1 MPNEPRVLVADDDPI
16 ARRFLE
22 SALSKAGYEVTAVS
36 TGDAAWQILSS
47 QEVPTI
53 AVLDWMMPGLIGVEL
68 CEKVR
73 AANLPVPP
81 YLIVLTS
88 RGETGDVVEA
98 LRAGAD
104 DHITKPFEIAG
115 LSASRGRG
123 ADRHAPGAAHRE
135 SPLARGGAGPRA
147 AAPEAHSHLR
157 LVPPGAQRRELLGA
171 GGQLP
176 DQALG
181 AAVHPRHLPHL
192 PGPGSGA
199 VPGLALDLAPPGGFP
214 APRDRATVR
223 RVVDGRAGPTTVRAA
238 ARSGRHPIPVAEN
251 FVILFV
257 IAALAGGFALVLF
270 TTMWRV
276 ERRAH
281 WGREEE
287 IKRSQ
292 RLERRVFLIGVGLV
306 IAMVAVVVTMQ
317 LSRASGC
324 RGTVVMVAG
333 SDGRPRECSCEQG
346 RRGACFDPGP

>member
-1 MPNEPRVLVADDDPI
+1 
-16 ARRFLE
+16 
-22 SALSKAGYEVTAVS
+22 
-36 TGDAAWQILSS
+36 
-47 QEVPTI
+47 
-53 AVLDWMMPGLIGVEL
+53 
-68 CEKVR
+68 
-73 AANLPVPP
+73 
-81 YLIVLTS
+81 
-88 RGETGDVVEA
+88 
-98 LRAGAD
+98 
-104 DHITKPFEIAG
+104 
-115 LSASRGRG
+115 
-123 ADRHAPGAAHRE
+123 
-135 SPLARGGAGPRA
+135 
-147 AAPEAHSHLR
+147 
-157 LVPPGAQRRELLGA
+157 
-171 GGQLP
+171 
-176 DQALG
+176 
-181 AAVHPRHLPHL
+181 
-192 PGPGSGA
+192 
-199 VPGLALDLAPPGGFP
+199 
-214 APRDRATVR
+214 VR

-333 SDGRPRECSCEQG
+333 PDGRPLECSCVQG